1 MFEKLPLAPA
11 ASRPDLLTPSVLA
24 GLALVPQAMVFEID
38 PSVSD
43 TAAFCA
49 AYDLPMDVMANAV
62 LAGGKRAGVT
72 RQACCL
78 TLAHRRV
85 DVNGCVRTRLD
96 VRKAS
101 FLPMDEAVAAS
112 GMEYGAITPVGL
124 PDGWPVW
131 VDGAVADT
139 PSVIIGAGLRRSKL
153 VVPGASLLCLPGA
166 QRVDGLA
173 RDLAD

>member
-1 MFEKLPLAPA
+1 MFENLPLVPA
-11 ASRPDLLTPSVLA
+11 ASRPDLLAPSVLA
-24 GLALVPQAMVFEID
+24 GLAHLPEAMVFEID
-38 PSVSD
+38 PSLSD
-43 TAAFCA
+43 TAACSA
-49 AYDLPMDVMANAV
+49 AYGFPMSVGANAV
-62 LAGGKRAGVT
+62 LVGGKRAGVT

-85 DVNGCVRTRLD
+85 DVNGLVRTRLD

-112 GMEYGAITPVGL
+112 GMEYGGITPVGL
-124 PDGWPVW
+124 PEDWPIW

-139 PSVIIGAGLRRSKL
+139 PTVIVGAGLRRAKL
-153 VVPGASLLCLPGA
+153 VVPGASLLNLPGA

-173 RDLAD
+173 RDL

>member
-1 MFEKLPLAPA
+1 MFENVSLFPA
-11 ASRPDLLTPSVLA
+11 VSRPDLLAPSVLA
-24 GLALVPQAMVFEID
+24 GLAPIPDALVFEID

-43 TAAFCA
+43 TAACSA
-49 AYDLPMDVMANAV
+49 AYGFPMSIGANAV
-62 LAGGKRAGVT
+62 LVGGKREGVA

-85 DVNGCVRTRLD
+85 DVNGYVRSRLG

-124 PDGWPVW
+124 PDGWAIW

-139 PSVIIGAGLRRSKL
+139 PSVVIGAGLRRAKL
-153 VVPGASLLCLPGA
+153 VVPGTSLLALPGA
-166 QRVDGLA
+166 ERVDDLA
-173 RDLAD
+173 RDLP